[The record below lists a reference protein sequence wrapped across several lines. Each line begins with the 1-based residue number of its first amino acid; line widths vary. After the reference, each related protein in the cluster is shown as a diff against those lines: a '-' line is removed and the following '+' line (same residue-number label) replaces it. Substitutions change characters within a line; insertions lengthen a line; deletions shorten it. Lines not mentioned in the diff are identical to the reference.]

1 MTPSGMT
8 RSGMTPSGELR
19 APTLEEIRAARQR
32 LAGIALLTPLL
43 RLEWEP
49 QTGDG
54 GEDSGPAGRPEI
66 YLKLEN
72 LQPIG
77 SFKLRGA
84 GNAMLQGGRD
94 RLSGGVYT
102 ASAGNMAQGVAW
114 SARRLGVPATAIVP
128 DHAPATKLAAIER
141 LGGAVV
147 KVPFERWWQVIV
159 EHSYPGMAGLFI
171 HPVSDTAV
179 MAGNG
184 TIGLEILDQ
193 LPDVDAVLVPFGGGG
208 LSCGIAAALR
218 ELRPTAAVYGCEVT
232 TAAPLAASL
241 AAGAPRT
248 VDYRPSF
255 VDGIGGK
262 GLLPEMWPLVRSLLA
277 GSRVVPLAAVAAA
290 VRLLAE
296 RHRVI
301 AEGAGAVSLA
311 AALAMAAATQQPPDG
326 EASSTPLSD
335 GVAGASAAASPD
347 APGAARSAASA
358 VAGPAPRAPRKIV
371 CVISG
376 GNIDAAKLAT
386 ILTGGVP

>member
-1 MTPSGMT
+1 MTVAPV
-8 RSGMTPSGELR
+8 RDLR
-19 APTLEEIRAARQR
+19 APTLAEIRTARER
-32 LAGIALLTPLL
+32 LDGIALRTPLL

-49 QTGDG
+49 
-54 GEDSGPAGRPEI
+54 PAAAGAPPQI
-66 YLKLEN
+66 YLKLES

-84 GNAMLQGGRD
+84 TNAMLQAAQAVQAAPAGRESP
-94 RLSGGVYT
+94 LAGGVYT

-114 SARRLGVPATAIVP
+114 GARRLGVAATAIVP

-141 LGGAVV
+141 LGGTVV

-159 EHSYPGMAGLFI
+159 EHRYPGMPGLFI

-184 TIGLEILDQ
+184 TIGLEIMEQ
-193 LPDVDAVLVPFGGGG
+193 LPGVDLVLVPFGGGG

-218 ELRPTAAVYGCEVT
+218 ELRPQAAVHGCEVT

-248 VDYRPSF
+248 VDYQPSF

-262 GLLPEMWPLVRSLLA
+262 ALLPEMWPIVSRLLA
-277 GSRVVPLAAVAAA
+277 GSHVVPVAAVAAA

-296 RHRVI
+296 RHRII
-301 AEGAGAVSLA
+301 AEGAGATAVAAAMALA
-311 AALAMAAATQQPPDG
+311 AAADDAPDAGAGPAAGGAGGEAGAAA
-326 EASSTPLSD
+326 
-335 GVAGASAAASPD
+335 
-347 APGAARSAASA
+347 GAAKRPA
-358 VAGPAPRAPRKIV
+358 VAGRKIV
-371 CVISG
+371 CIVSG

>member
-1 MTPSGMT
+1 VNA
-8 RSGMTPSGELR
+8 ELR
-19 APTLEEIRAARQR
+19 APTLDEIRAARER
-32 LAGIALLTPLL
+32 LAGIALRTPLL

-49 QTGDG
+49 PAAGSGATG
-54 GEDSGPAGRPEI
+54 EAAPAGAGRAGAEPAAEI

-84 GNAMLQGGRD
+84 ANAMLQGGPE
-94 RLSGGVYT
+94 RLAAGVYT

-114 SARRLGVPATAIVP
+114 SARRLGVGATAIVP

-141 LGGAVV
+141 LGGTVV

-159 EHSYPGMAGLFI
+159 EHRYPGMAGLFI

-184 TIGLEILDQ
+184 TIGLEICEQ
-193 LPDVDAVLVPFGGGG
+193 LPGVDLVLVPFGGGG

-218 ELRPTAAVYGCEVT
+218 ELRPAAAVHGCEVT
-232 TAAPLAASL
+232 TASPLAASL
-241 AAGAPRT
+241 AAGEPRT
-248 VDYRPSF
+248 VDYQPSF

-262 GLLPEMWPLVRSLLA
+262 ALLPEMWPLVSRLLA
-277 GSRVVPLAAVAAA
+277 GSHVVSLAAVAAA

-301 AEGAGAVSLA
+301 AEGAGATAVA
-311 AALAMAAATQQPPDG
+311 AAMALAT
-326 EASSTPLSD
+326 T
-335 GVAGASAAASPD
+335 
-347 APGAARSAASA
+347 APGK
-358 VAGPAPRAPRKIV
+358 KIV
-371 CVISG
+371 CIVSG
-376 GNIDAAKLAT
+376 GNIDNAKLAA
-386 ILTGGVP
+386 ILAGGVP

>member
-1 MTPSGMT
+1 MSVAPV
-8 RSGMTPSGELR
+8 RHLQ
-19 APTLEEIRAARQR
+19 APTLHDVRAARER
-32 LAGIALLTPLL
+32 LDGIVRASPLL

-49 QTGDG
+49 PAPAAHAAHASDIAG
-54 GEDSGPAGRPEI
+54 GKPAEI

-84 GNAMLQGGRD
+84 TNAMLMAAQAPGAGEAAQAGRD
-94 RLSGGVYT
+94 SALAAGVYT

-114 SARRLGVPATAIVP
+114 AARRLGVAATAIVP

-141 LGGAVV
+141 LGGTVV
-147 KVPFERWWQVIV
+147 KVPFESWWQVIA
-159 EHSYPGMAGLFI
+159 EHRYPGMPGLFI

-184 TIGLEILDQ
+184 TIGLEIVEQ
-193 LPDVDAVLVPFGGGG
+193 LPDVDLVLVPFGGGG

-218 ELRPTAAVYGCEVT
+218 ELRPGAAVYGCEVT

-241 AAGAPRT
+241 AAGAPQSI
-248 VDYRPSF
+248 DYQPTF

-262 GLLPEMWPLVRSLLA
+262 AMLPEMWPIVSRLLA

-301 AEGAGAVSLA
+301 AEGAGATSVAAAMALA
-311 AALAMAAATQQPPDG
+311 AD
-326 EASSTPLSD
+326 
-335 GVAGASAAASPD
+335 V
-347 APGAARSAASA
+347 PGK
-358 VAGPAPRAPRKIV
+358 KIV
-371 CVISG
+371 CIVSG
-376 GNIDAAKLAT
+376 GNIDNAKLAA
-386 ILTGGVP
+386 ILAGDVP

>member
-1 MTPSGMT
+1 M
-8 RSGMTPSGELR
+8 SGELR
-19 APTLEEIRAARQR
+19 APTLGEIRAARER
-32 LAGIALLTPLL
+32 LAGIALQTPLL

-49 QTGDG
+49 PAGGAGAGDG
-54 GEDSGPAGRPEI
+54 AAGDGPAAEI
-66 YLKLEN
+66 YVKLEN

-84 GNAMLQGGRD
+84 TNAMLQGGPE
-94 RLSGGVYT
+94 RLAGGVYT

-114 SARRLGVPATAIVP
+114 AARRLGVGATAIVP

-141 LGGAVV
+141 LGGTVV
-147 KVPFERWWQVIV
+147 KVPFEEWWQVIA
-159 EHSYPGMAGLFI
+159 EHRYPGMAGLFI

-184 TIGLEILDQ
+184 TIGLEIFEQ
-193 LPDVDAVLVPFGGGG
+193 LPGVDLVLVPFGGGG

-218 ELRPTAAVYGCEVT
+218 ELRPAAAVHGCEVT

-241 AAGAPRT
+241 AAGAPRA

-262 GLLPEMWPLVRSLLA
+262 ALLPEMWPLASGLLA
-277 GSRVVPLAAVAAA
+277 GSHVVPLAAVAAA

-301 AEGAGAVSLA
+301 AEGAGATAVA
-311 AALAMAAATQQPPDG
+311 AAMAMAAA
-326 EASSTPLSD
+326 
-335 GVAGASAAASPD
+335 
-347 APGAARSAASA
+347 APGK
-358 VAGPAPRAPRKIV
+358 KIV
-371 CVISG
+371 CIVSG
-376 GNIDAAKLAT
+376 GNIDNAKLAT
-386 ILTGGVP
+386 ILAGGVP